1 MCSSLKLKDNT
12 KHISLTKLEE
22 LIKESKKI
30 DVNLKKLDE
39 LKDKLGKYLGWKNFL
54 EGAYL
59 KQKSTYTILDVN
71 IDIFP

>member
-1 MCSSLKLKDNT
+1 MPV
-12 KHISLTKLEE
+12 
-22 LIKESKKI
+22 KI
-30 DVNLKKLDE
+30 DVQLKKLDE

-71 IDIFP
+71 IENFLKISHLKLFFF